1 MPCFPLS
8 SKLMSRDFSARSLAG
23 AFSHKGA
30 YAMANSKQTVLL
42 GLGLSFIYPFFWWT
56 FFYVSSLSASA
67 LYEPT
72 VPAFFLLGGALCST
86 AALAVWGN
94 RAERLLAKAPWALP
108 VLATASALSTLALFA
123 LIGTNPQAGLDE
135 VGFAAS
141 CALAAV
147 AGCGIGPLLF
157 AWACALKSAQLP
169 LRECAYALCGSL
181 FLFFGYVLLF
191 IGIPR
196 FRFLLALGAIVS
208 ALLWTRFQRTAKP
221 QPKQVAANASRKGL
235 PKWTPTAISY
245 LATSVIYWLVFS
257 CDAAGAFP
265 VSAFATLGNSPI
277 ADGQPFLYALFLLFL
292 ALLFVG
298 FLSLKEE
305 RYPLF
310 VNVLQT
316 VLSALCIIACFSMLY
331 LVPHYIDLA
340 EGIICL
346 LRADVQI
353 LLFCLLF
360 MDVTQ
365 GEAPRLALILPAIDA
380 VLMLVN
386 SLVMGYAGLPAQSI
400 GAGIGNVSFICGAVA
415 VLLLAVASLAL
426 RSKAHSEKT
435 AENAFDAALNAVA
448 SRYGLSER
456 EREVLRFAA
465 RGYGAKGIAQN
476 LNIAPSTAQTHLS
489 RIYGK
494 LDVHSKQEL
503 LDFMDEA
510 LKSMDQ

>member
-1 MPCFPLS
+1 
-8 SKLMSRDFSARSLAG
+8 
-23 AFSHKGA
+23 
-30 YAMANSKQTVLL
+30 MANSKQTVLL
-42 GLGLSFIYPFFWWT
+42 GLGLSFVYPFFWWT
-56 FFYVSSLSASA
+56 FFYVSSLSPSA

-72 VPAFFLLGGALCST
+72 APAFFLLGSVLCSSV
-86 AALAVWGN
+86 ALAVYSN
-94 RAERLLAKAPWALP
+94 RAERLLAKAPWVLP
-108 VLATASALSTLALFA
+108 TLATASALSTLALFA
-123 LIGTNPQAGLDE
+123 LIGANPQAGLDE
-135 VGFAAS
+135 AWLAAS
-141 CALAAV
+141 CTLAV
-147 AGCGIGPLLF
+147 IAGCGIGALLF
-157 AWACALKSAQLP
+157 AWACALKCAQLP
-169 LRECAYALCGSL
+169 LREYAYALCGSL

-196 FRFLLALGAIVS
+196 FRFLLALGAIAS
-208 ALLWTRFQRTAKP
+208 ALLWARFQRTAKP
-221 QPKQVAANASRKGL
+221 QPNQTATNASHKGL

-265 VSAFATLGNSPI
+265 ANAFATLGNSPI

-316 VLSALCIIACFSMLY
+316 ILSALCVIACFSMLY
-331 LVPHYIDLA
+331 LVPRYIDLA

-346 LRADVQI
+346 LRANVQI

-360 MDVTQ
+360 MSIAQ
-365 GEAPRLALILPAIDA
+365 GEAPRLALVLPAIDA
-380 VLMLVN
+380 ALMLAN
-386 SLVMGYAGLPAQSI
+386 SLIMGYAGFPVQSI
-400 GAGIGNVSFICGAVA
+400 GASIGSVSFVCGAAA
-415 VLLLAVASLAL
+415 VLLLAIASLSL

-435 AENAFDAALNAVA
+435 AENAFDAALSAVA
-448 SRYGLSER
+448 SRYALSER
-456 EREVLRFAA
+456 EHEVLRFAA

-503 LDFMDEA
+503 LDFMDET
-510 LKSMDQ
+510 LKSME